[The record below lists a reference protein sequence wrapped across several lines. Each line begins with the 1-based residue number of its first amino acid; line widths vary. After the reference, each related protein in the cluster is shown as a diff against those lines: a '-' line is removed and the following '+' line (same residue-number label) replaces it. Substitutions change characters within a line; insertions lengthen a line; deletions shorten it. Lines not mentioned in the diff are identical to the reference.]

1 VILPKIL
8 AAQPFFAI
16 GSLKDQRSMP
26 RNLLTTRN
34 LQLFVAFFGVMCLAG
49 CSFLTRRHDQALD
62 EDGPTGKWQAKFASI
77 RKSAMT
83 LQRPEKAAP
92 SHQRDW
98 RTDLTVLPYAEIRSD
113 RVRLYNIRDCEYRT
127 EVDYDVRH
135 FDREIRLSDVRSVDF
150 IVVPFKET
158 PLLAHTMLSFGMADG
173 EQLVFSVEARLQKGQ
188 GYAAI
193 GGAMNAFEL
202 IYVVGTEKDLI
213 RLRTDVR
220 KVDVYLYPI
229 LATMPQV
236 QKVFVAAVAR
246 VNEIARQ
253 PEFYDT
259 ITNNCTTNIVDL
271 INELRPGAIP
281 QDIRVLL
288 PGHSD
293 RLAYD
298 LGLLAVQ
305 GPFDQIKA
313 ASKINLAAQ
322 LNHDAHD
329 FSQRIRLR

>member
-1 VILPKIL
+1 M
-8 AAQPFFAI
+8 FFDTPQLKKTLLAI
-16 GSLKDQRSMP
+16 GVACGLLMLGCNSLTHRNGSGRKPDQ
-26 RNLLTTRN
+26 
-34 LQLFVAFFGVMCLAG
+34 Q
-49 CSFLTRRHDQALD
+49 
-62 EDGPTGKWQAKFASI
+62 TGKWQAKFAST
-77 RKSAMT
+77 R
-83 LQRPEKAAP
+83 QRIANAGFPEKVP

-98 RTDLTVLPYAEIRSD
+98 RTDLAVLPYAEIRSD
-113 RVRLYNIRDCEYRT
+113 RVRLFNIRNCNYRSET
-127 EVDYDVRH
+127 DYDVRH
-135 FDREIRLSDVRSVDF
+135 FDREIMLSDVRTIDF

-173 EQLVFSVEARLQKGQ
+173 EHIVFSVEARLQKGQ
-188 GYAAI
+188 NYAAI
-193 GGAMNAFEL
+193 GGALNEFEL
-202 IYVVGTEKDLI
+202 IYVVGSEKDLI

-229 LATMPQV
+229 LATPPQV
-236 QKVFVAAVAR
+236 QKVFLAATAR

-259 ITNNCTTNIVDL
+259 ISNNCTTNIVDL
-271 INELRPGAIP
+271 INALRPGAIP

-322 LNHDAHD
+322 LNNNAYD

>member
-1 VILPKIL
+1 
-8 AAQPFFAI
+8 
-16 GSLKDQRSMP
+16 MP
-26 RNLLTTRN
+26 REMHPTQK
-34 LQLFVAFFGVMCLAG
+34 LQLILSLASLAWLMG
-49 CSFLTRRHDQALD
+49 CNALTHRDDRALTQD
-62 EDGPTGKWQAKFASI
+62 RPTGKWQAKFAST
-77 RKSAMT
+77 RQRV
-83 LQRPEKAAP
+83 LRFQRPEKAAA

-113 RVRLYNIRDCEYRT
+113 RIRLYNIRDCDYRSET
-127 EVDYDVRH
+127 DYDVRH
-135 FDREIRLSDVRSVDF
+135 FDREILLSDVRTIDF
-150 IVVPFKET
+150 LVVPFKET

-173 EQLVFSVEARLQKGQ
+173 EHLVFSVEARLQKGQ
-188 GYAAI
+188 SYAAI

-202 IYVVGTEKDLI
+202 IYIVGTEKDLI

-229 LATMPQV
+229 LATPPQV
-236 QKVFVAAVAR
+236 QKVFVAALAR
-246 VNEIARQ
+246 VNEISRQ

-259 ITNNCTTNIVDL
+259 LTNNCTTNIVDL
-271 INELRPGAIP
+271 INELKPGAIP

-313 ASKINLAAQ
+313 AAKINLAAQ
-322 LNHDAHD
+322 LNSDAHD
-329 FSQRIRLR
+329 FSQRIRMR

>member
-1 VILPKIL
+1 
-8 AAQPFFAI
+8 
-16 GSLKDQRSMP
+16 
-26 RNLLTTRN
+26 
-34 LQLFVAFFGVMCLAG
+34 
-49 CSFLTRRHDQALD
+49 
-62 EDGPTGKWQAKFASI
+62 
-77 RKSAMT
+77 
-83 LQRPEKAAP
+83 
-92 SHQRDW
+92 
-98 RTDLTVLPYAEIRSD
+98 
-113 RVRLYNIRDCEYRT
+113 
-127 EVDYDVRH
+127 
-135 FDREIRLSDVRSVDF
+135 
-150 IVVPFKET
+150 
-158 PLLAHTMLSFGMADG
+158 MLSFGVADG
-173 EQLVFSVEARLQKGQ
+173 EHLVFSVEARLQKGQ
-188 GYAAI
+188 SYAAI
-193 GGAMNAFEL
+193 GGALNEFEL
-202 IYVVGTEKDLI
+202 MYIVGTEKDLI

-229 LATMPQV
+229 LATPPQV
-236 QKVFVAAVAR
+236 QKVFLAASAR

-313 ASKINLAAQ
+313 ASRINLAAQ
-322 LNHDAHD
+322 LNHDAYD
-329 FSQRIRLR
+329 FSQRIRAR

>member
-1 VILPKIL
+1 MPPASPTIRKLQFQL
-8 AAQPFFAI
+8 ALFCALWLVGCNF
-16 GSLKDQRSMP
+16 L
-26 RNLLTTRN
+26 NLRRE
-34 LQLFVAFFGVMCLAG
+34 LQADDD
-49 CSFLTRRHDQALD
+49 R
-62 EDGPTGKWQAKFASI
+62 PTGKWQDKFAVA
-77 RKSAMT
+77 RKRVME
-83 LQRPEKAAP
+83 LQRPEKTVA

-98 RTDLTVLPYAEIRSD
+98 RTDLTVLPYAEIRND
-113 RVRLYNIRDCEYRT
+113 RVKIYNIRDCEYRT
-127 EVDYDVRH
+127 EEDYDVRH
-135 FDREIRLSDVRSVDF
+135 FDREIMLADVQSVDF

-158 PLLAHTMLSFGMADG
+158 PMLAHTMLSFGMANG

-188 GYAAI
+188 SYAAI
-193 GGAMNAFEL
+193 GGALNAFEL

-213 RLRTDVR
+213 RLRTEVR

-229 LATMPQV
+229 LATPSQV

-259 ITNNCTTNIVDL
+259 LTNNCTTNIVDL

-313 ASKINLAAQ
+313 ASRINLAAQ
-322 LNHDAHD
+322 LNRDAYD
-329 FSQRIRLR
+329 FSQRIRMR

>member
-1 VILPKIL
+1 MPPASLTIRKLQILL
-8 AAQPFFAI
+8 ALLCAMWLVGCNFLNLRQ
-16 GSLKDQRSMP
+16 GLP
-26 RNLLTTRN
+26 RDDDR
-34 LQLFVAFFGVMCLAG
+34 
-49 CSFLTRRHDQALD
+49 
-62 EDGPTGKWQAKFASI
+62 PTGKWQSKFAVA
-77 RKSAMT
+77 RKRVIDIK
-83 LQRPEKAAP
+83 QPEKSAP

-127 EVDYDVRH
+127 EEDYDVRH
-135 FDREIRLSDVRSVDF
+135 FDREILLSNVQSVDF

-158 PLLAHTMLSFGMADG
+158 PMLAHTMLSFGMANG
-173 EQLVFSVEARLQKGQ
+173 EHLVFSVEARLQKGQ
-188 GYAAI
+188 SYAAI
-193 GGAMNAFEL
+193 GGALNAFEL

-229 LATMPQV
+229 LASPAQV

-259 ITNNCTTNIVDL
+259 LTNNCTTNIVDL

-313 ASKINLAAQ
+313 SSKINLAAQ
-322 LNHDAHD
+322 LNYDAPD
-329 FSQRIRLR
+329 FSQRIRMR

>member
-1 VILPKIL
+1 MLCVTPQLKKTLL
-8 AAQPFFAI
+8 AICFV
-16 GSLKDQRSMP
+16 GSVLLLGCNSLTHRKDTASKP
-26 RNLLTTRN
+26 
-34 LQLFVAFFGVMCLAG
+34 
-49 CSFLTRRHDQALD
+49 DQ
-62 EDGPTGKWQAKFASI
+62 PTGKWQAKFASA
-77 RKSAMT
+77 RKRIANVG
-83 LQRPEKAAP
+83 LPEKVA
-92 SHQRDW
+92 SHHRDW
-98 RTDLTVLPYAEIRSD
+98 RTDLSVLPYAEISSD
-113 RVRLYNIRDCEYRT
+113 RVRLFNIRNCNYRT
-127 EVDYDVRH
+127 EMDYDVRH
-135 FDREIRLSDVRSVDF
+135 FDREVMLADVRTIDF

-173 EQLVFSVEARLQKGQ
+173 EHVVFSAEGRLQKGQ
-188 GYAAI
+188 NYAAI
-193 GGAMNAFEL
+193 GGAMNEFEL
-202 IYVVGTEKDLI
+202 MYVVGTEKDLI
-213 RLRTDVR
+213 RLRIDVR

-229 LATMPQV
+229 LATPPQV
-236 QKVFVAAVAR
+236 QKVFLAASAR
-246 VNEIARQ
+246 VNQIARQ

-259 ITNNCTTNIVDL
+259 ISNNCTTNIVDL

-322 LNHDAHD
+322 LNRDAVD
-329 FSQRIRLR
+329 FSQRIRAH

>member
-1 VILPKIL
+1 
-8 AAQPFFAI
+8 
-16 GSLKDQRSMP
+16 MP
-26 RNLLTTRN
+26 RDLPTLRN
-34 LQLFVAFFGVMCLAG
+34 LPYVIALVSVMCVAG
-49 CSFLTRRHDQALD
+49 CNVFARREAAIDQD
-62 EDGPTGKWQAKFASI
+62 RPTGKWQAKFATF
-77 RKSAMT
+77 RKNAII
-83 LQRPEKAAP
+83 LQRPEKTAP

-113 RVRLYNIRDCEYRT
+113 RVRLYNIRDCDYRT
-127 EVDYDVRH
+127 EEDYDVRH
-135 FDREIRLSDVRSVDF
+135 FDREIMLADVRSVDF

-193 GGAMNAFEL
+193 GGALNAFEL

-229 LATMPQV
+229 LATPPQV

-322 LNHDAHD
+322 LNHDAPD
-329 FSQRIRLR
+329 FSQRIRMR

>member
-1 VILPKIL
+1 MFCVTPQFMKTTLL
-8 AAQPFFAI
+8 AICIVGAATLL
-16 GSLKDQRSMP
+16 GCNALTH
-26 RNLLTTRN
+26 RN
-34 LQLFVAFFGVMCLAG
+34 QSAG
-49 CSFLTRRHDQALD
+49 DIDR
-62 EDGPTGKWQAKFASI
+62 PTGKWQDKFAAT
-77 RKSAMT
+77 R
-83 LQRPEKAAP
+83 QRITNARLPEKTP

-98 RTDLTVLPYAEIRSD
+98 RSDLAVLPYAEIRSD
-113 RVRLYNIRDCEYRT
+113 RVRLFNIRNCNYRT
-127 EVDYDVRH
+127 ENDYDVRH
-135 FDREIRLSDVRSVDF
+135 LDREIQLSDVRSIDF

-158 PLLAHTMLSFGMADG
+158 PLLAHTMLSFGLADG
-173 EQLVFSVEARLQKGQ
+173 EHIVYSVEARLQKGQ
-188 GYAAI
+188 SYAAI
-193 GGAMNAFEL
+193 GGAMSEFEL

-229 LATMPQV
+229 LATPPQV
-236 QKVFVAAVAR
+236 QKVFLAATAR

-313 ASKINLAAQ
+313 ASRINLAAQ
-322 LNHDAHD
+322 LNSDAND
-329 FSQRIRLR
+329 FSQRIRVR